1 MADATGEAKHPPLR
15 VTFDRRIRL
24 EFHGARITSG
34 GSYGSVGTSSEPLE
48 VGEKE
53 EGWVLSPRLRAWLP
67 PAGSEDGGAAWCNIL
82 SRHTAL
88 RIWLCWASFRL

>member
-1 MADATGEAKHPPLR
+1 M
-15 VTFDRRIRL
+15 
-24 EFHGARITSG
+24 
-34 GSYGSVGTSSEPLE
+34 GSKWGIQAEPLE

-82 SRHTAL
+82 SRHGIKNMAL
-88 RIWLCWASFRL
+88 LG